1 MDGFLSALLLAM
13 GILIIVYGGDLFVN
27 SAIWIAKKTGVSEM
41 IIGATVV
48 SLGTTLP
55 ELSVSL
61 LAIVKGGDG
70 AMSQSFN
77 QIAVGNALGSML
89 CNIGLVLALV
99 MCVKSIAAG
108 KEFFLKG
115 IYLMAVTVLLTV
127 FISIN
132 GQIGTAEGIVL
143 LALFAGFIAL
153 NIVQAAKKK
162 DREKVSFTE
171 ENASAAIMIISLIT
185 GAAGI
190 AFGANLLVDNSV
202 RLSLLSGISP
212 QIMGVTA
219 VALGTSMPELVTA
232 VASVRKKSAGI
243 GLGNILG
250 ANIINGTLL
259 LGTAAVISEGGL
271 EIDAVSSGLTV
282 FMLTAITAV
291 MVLPAVLK
299 KKTFR
304 WQGYL
309 LLALYAV
316 YITLNVLITRNVITL

>member
-132 GQIGTAEGIVL
+132 GQLGTAEGIVL

-162 DREKVSFTE
+162 DREKVSFAE
-171 ENASAAIMIISLIT
+171 ENASAAIMIISLIM

-232 VASVRKKSAGI
+232 VASVRKKSACI

-309 LLALYAV
+309 LLALYSV